1 MTETLQ
7 LFNSKGHFVYPSDEQ
22 IAALSDAEKLRFECI
37 RLAHEDVAAVEKS
50 LEAAVERVQDD
61 LVAIN
66 AIETHLKTFP
76 QPTFIDLHRQTFGR
90 NSGSRHPGSR

>member
-1 MTETLQ
+1 MTVQ
-7 LFNSKGHFVYPSDEQ
+7 LFDSKGHFVYPSEETLAQ
-22 IAALSDAEKLRFECI
+22 FSDPEKLRFETI
-37 RLAHEDVAAVEKS
+37 RLAHEDAATVEKD
-50 LEAAVERVQDD
+50 LAGAVERVQDD